1 MTYNNNKKIDTCVN
15 TLFQRSLRQR
25 YITIQEKLTYL
36 NKIFENRSCPIYMK
50 GFFSREILELR
61 IVALLFFSLGYYS
74 CIKVYG
80 HLYPYS
86 IIWSI

>member
-1 MTYNNNKKIDTCVN
+1 
-15 TLFQRSLRQR
+15 
-25 YITIQEKLTYL
+25 
-36 NKIFENRSCPIYMK
+36 MK

-86 IIWSI
+86 IIWSIEESLTLKNSYR